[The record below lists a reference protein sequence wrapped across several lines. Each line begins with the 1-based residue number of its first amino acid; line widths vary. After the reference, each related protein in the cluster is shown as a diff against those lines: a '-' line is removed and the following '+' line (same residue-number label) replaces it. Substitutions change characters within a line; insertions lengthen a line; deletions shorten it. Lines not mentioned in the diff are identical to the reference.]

1 MMKHSL
7 FAILALLSVASAL
20 TAIEGIELND
30 YVVRNNWELVQKS
43 LNQQRVIRLCK
54 ETLSE
59 ESLNR
64 ILSL

>member
-1 MMKHSL
+1 MV
-7 FAILALLSVASAL
+7 FAILALLSIANGL

-30 YVVRNNWELVQKS
+30 YVIRNNWDLVQKS

-59 ESLNR
+59 DSLNR